1 MENSVENSDGTES
14 GKKSRSLDI
23 HSFYVEKSQSGDDDK
38 CKNLISKRNNSGS
51 NGNGVSENGVGGG
64 EQGRGQ
70 GKSKKRKSV
79 KSLSSF
85 ESAGKKNRKSLSEIN
100 GGGKSGSGMCLDSAD
115 VSRGPLGLSPNSNG
129 NGTSLISI
137 PLKLND
143 NVIHIPK
150 RKRGFVGKRKFDAR
164 PGNERRR
171 LSNSPPSSY
180 KVSSLSHIDKLTAD
194 FGSRDVLPKV
204 KGKKLGD
211 CLKADVSCKIVS
223 SHHDKEEGSP
233 SAEPKVKSKKLV
245 DNSKGNVSSET
256 ASAYRVKK
264 DGGPSAEPKVK
275 AKKIVDDLK
284 TSLLS
289 KTISAHHD
297 KEEGVPSADPKV
309 NSKKLGD
316 DLKADASV
324 KTISADHVKEEGGPS
339 VQHNGELSFRKP
351 HRSRKRKKDMGS
363 RSQATVEVKEFSLDK
378 SVKINDDLLEED
390 EENLEQN
397 AARMLSSRFDPSCTG
412 FTSNRTS
419 ASPSSN
425 GLSYLM
431 PNRRNSV
438 GSGSK
443 NRLGLRSGSSD
454 AADRILRPRK
464 QHKLKG
470 VSRKRRHFYELS
482 SKDLDPHWVL
492 NQKIK
497 VFWPLDQSWY
507 FGLVNDYD
515 PERKLHHVKY
525 DDRDEEWINLENE
538 RFKLLLLP
546 SEVPGRSE
554 KKKSTA
560 VKKVAEKRKEDIT
573 TNDDSYMGSCMDSEP
588 IISWLARSA
597 RHVKSS
603 SVHFTKKQKQSNI
616 SPDSVSQGT
625 GDEHR
630 DLGQSPLKRDKI
642 CLSHNSALP
651 ASSVDARRS
660 EESVSQS
667 TSYLHAREF
676 PLVYFRRRKRGQRS
690 CHASESKYTSRTASG
705 SDSYSMPADEGYGFL
720 EGYKNCTGGKLLFSV
735 DKAGT
740 LSTPEIKYK
749 LCFPVDSLLSFRC
762 AEKDFQ
768 IFQTL
773 LLLHHGAMMSM
784 WPMVYLE
791 MLCVDNTVGLRFL
804 LFEGCLKQ
812 AIAFVFQVLAVFHLP
827 DRQAEIVEQQLPVTS
842 IRFKFS
848 CTQDL
853 RRKLVFA
860 FYYFSKVRST
870 RLSYLDSNLGRHCL
884 LSKQL
889 PLSKCTYDN
898 IKALETGIYQLPR
911 SSVRAGPTSSQGF
924 WRSKQGMTPFGVSR
938 EATYMRKNEAS
949 CSSDQNHGTFPPF
962 SLSFTAAP
970 TFFLGLHLKLLMERS
985 VTCISFRDRD
995 SSSLIENLDSSVK
1008 LVADDCSSAE
1018 DCPNDPPENITEN
1031 SSGTFFR
1038 RTPGSRWLSHTES
1051 ENVAVA
1057 AYRDGKFKNSR
1068 DKARADLK
1076 VVQSSDGFHV
1086 YDNKFQSSNHLQQLR
1101 DLPSHVSH
1109 HEDNISPGKL
1119 DDGNFSRLNGLSVE
1133 IPACSQVEKPID
1145 RRIHSSQ
1152 LSSGLAWTMDRGI
1165 IRSPNPTAPR
1175 SMWHRNRSISGSPS
1189 SGYPSHLWS
1198 DGKVDFVRDG
1208 FGAGPKKPR
1217 TQVSYTFP
1225 NGGLEVGPKPK
1236 SSSPRG
1242 FPCKR
1247 IRRSSEKRVTDSPRN
1262 SQRNLELLSCEANV
1276 LITLADRGYRQCGA
1290 QVTLE
1295 LFDHNEWR
1303 LAVKLSGTTSYS
1315 YKAHQFLQP
1324 GTTNRYTHVM
1334 MWKGGKDWI
1343 LEFPDRSQWM
1353 LFKELH
1359 EECYNRNI
1367 RAASIKNIP
1376 IPGVRLIEECD
1387 DNGIEVPFVLS
1398 SPKYFRQV
1406 ETDVDMA
1413 MDPTRVLYDMDS
1425 DDERWLQT
1433 SSRAEKIS
1441 EDLFEKTMDMFEK
1454 VSYAQQQDHF
1464 TPEEID
1470 ELMDGAESMEV
1481 IKMIHKHWQHKR
1493 QQKGMP
1499 LVRHLQP
1506 PLWEKY
1512 QQQVKEWELAM
1523 SKASTSFS
1531 NGCQGKVLPIEK
1543 PPMFAFC
1550 LKPRGLEVPNKGSKQ
1565 RSQRKFL
1572 SVGHSNHFVGDHDSF
1587 HLFGR
1592 RSNGFAFGD
1601 EKVIYS
1607 GYNNEYSDASPLLQ
1621 PSPRIFSPRDA
1632 GSAGYF
1638 SLNSDGSERNHH
1650 PKLYRSK
1657 SKKIMSVMSPN
1668 DQQMMAVS
1676 YNQRMMSKRNGV
1688 HRSNMGLSERSI
1700 PRHYM
1705 AEGSQRHHFEQLDSL
1720 ELDEF
1725 RLRDAS
1731 GAAQHARNMAKL
1743 KREKAQR
1750 LLYRADL
1757 AIHKA
1762 AVALMTAEAI
1772 KAAEDSNAK
1781 G

>member
-1 MENSVENSDGTES
+1 MENSVENSDV

-23 HSFYVEKSQSGDDDK
+23 HSLYVEKSQSGDEDK
-38 CKNLISKRNNSGS
+38 CKNLIIKRNSSSS
-51 NGNGVSENGVGGG
+51 NGNGVSENGVGSG
-64 EQGRGQ
+64 EHGMGQ

-79 KSLSSF
+79 KSLSNF
-85 ESAGKKNRKSLSEIN
+85 ESAGKKSRKSLSEIN
-100 GGGKSGSGMCLDSAD
+100 GGGKGGSGMCSDSVDA
-115 VSRGPLGLSPNSNG
+115 SRGALGLSPNSNG
-129 NGTSLISI
+129 NGASLTSI

-143 NVIHIPK
+143 NVIQIPK

-164 PGNERRR
+164 LGSEQMR
-171 LSNSPPSSY
+171 LSNSPPSSC
-180 KVSSLSHIDKLTAD
+180 KVSSLSQIDKLTAD

-204 KGKKLGD
+204 IGKKLGD
-211 CLKADVSCKIVS
+211 SLKADVSSKVVS
-223 SHHDKEEGSP
+223 SHCDKEEGSP
-233 SAEPKVKSKKLV
+233 SAEPRVKSEKLA
-245 DNSKGNVSSET
+245 DNSKRNVSGDT
-256 ASAYRVKK
+256 ASVRRVKK
-264 DGGPSAEPKVK
+264 DGGPSAEPEVK
-275 AKKIVDDLK
+275 AKKLVDDLN
-284 TSLLS
+284 SSSLS
-289 KTISAHHD
+289 KTISAYHD

-309 NSKKLGD
+309 KSKKLGD
-316 DLKADASV
+316 DLKADVSIQ
-324 KTISADHVKEEGGPS
+324 TISSDHVKEEGGPS

-363 RSQATVEVKEFSLDK
+363 RSQATEEVKEFSLNK

-412 FTSNRTS
+412 FTSNQTS

-425 GLSYLM
+425 GLSLLM

-438 GSGSK
+438 SSGSK
-443 NRLGLRSGSSD
+443 NRLGSKSGSSD

-464 QHKLKG
+464 QHRVKG

-482 SKDLDPHWVL
+482 SKDLDPLWVL
-492 NQKIK
+492 NRKIK

-507 FGLVNDYD
+507 FGLVDNYD
-515 PERKLHHVKY
+515 PETKLHHVKY
-525 DDRDEEWINLENE
+525 DDRDEEWIDLEEE

-546 SEVPGRSE
+546 SEVPGRGE
-554 KKKSTA
+554 KKKSAA

-573 TNDDSYMGSCMDSEP
+573 INDDSYVGSYMDSEP

-597 RHVKSS
+597 RRVKSS
-603 SVHFTKKQKQSNI
+603 SVHPTKKQKLSSI
-616 SPDSVSQGT
+616 SPDSVSLGT
-625 GDEHR
+625 ADEHR
-630 DLGQSPLKRDKI
+630 DLGRSPLKRDKN
-642 CLSHNSALP
+642 CLSHNSALA
-651 ASSVDARRS
+651 ASSMDAGRS
-660 EESVSQS
+660 EETVSGS

-690 CHASESKYTSRTASG
+690 YHASESKFTSWIASG
-705 SDSYSMPADEGYGFL
+705 SDSYSVLADERYWFL
-720 EGYKNCTGGKLLFSV
+720 EGYKNFTGGKLLSSV

-740 LSTPEIKYK
+740 LSTSEIKYK
-749 LCFPVDSLLSFRC
+749 LCFPVDILLSFRY

-791 MLCVDNTVGLRFL
+791 MLFVDNTVGLRFL

-812 AIAFVFQVLAVFHLP
+812 AIAFVFQVLAVFHQP
-827 DRQAEIVEQQLPVTS
+827 DRQAESVEQQLPVTS
-842 IRFKFS
+842 IRFRFS
-848 CTQDL
+848 CTEDL
-853 RRKLVFA
+853 RRRLVFA
-860 FYYFSKVRST
+860 FYNFFDGKST
-870 RLSYLDSNLGRHCL
+870 RLSYLNSKLGRHCL
-884 LSKQL
+884 LSKKL
-889 PLSKCTYDN
+889 PLSECTYDN
-898 IKALETGIYQLPR
+898 ITALETGIYQLPR
-911 SSVRAGPTSSQGF
+911 SLVQAGPSSSQGF
-924 WRSKQGMTPFGVSR
+924 WKRSRLGMLPFGISR
-938 EATYMRKNEAS
+938 EATYMHMNEAS
-949 CSSDQNHGTFPPF
+949 CSSDQNHGRFPPF

-970 TFFLGLHLKLLMERS
+970 TSFLGLHLKLLMERS
-985 VTCISFRDRD
+985 VTCISFGDCN
-995 SSSLIENLDSSVK
+995 SLSLIENPDTFVK
-1008 LVADDCSSAE
+1008 SVAD
-1018 DCPNDPPENITEN
+1018 DCPNDPSEIVTEN

-1038 RTPGSRWLSHTES
+1038 STPRSRWLSHTES
-1051 ENVAVA
+1051 ENGAVA
-1057 AYRDGKFKNSR
+1057 AYRDGQFKNSR
-1068 DKARADLK
+1068 DKESADLK
-1076 VVQSSDGFHV
+1076 IVQTSNGLHE
-1086 YDNKFQSSNHLQQLR
+1086 YDNNKLQSSNHSPQLHCQMESQNR
-1101 DLPSHVSH
+1101 VLTSHVSH
-1109 HEDNISPGKL
+1109 HEDNSSPGKL
-1119 DDGNFSRLNGLSVE
+1119 DGGNSSRMNGLSVE
-1133 IPACSQVEKPID
+1133 IPAYSQVEKPID

-1152 LSSGLAWTMDRGI
+1152 LSSGLAWTVDGGI

-1225 NGGLEVGPKPK
+1225 NGGLEVGPQPK

-1247 IRRSSEKRVTDSPRN
+1247 IRRSSNKRATDSPRN
-1262 SQRNLELLSCEANV
+1262 SQRNLELLSCDANV

-1290 QVTLE
+1290 RVTLE

-1303 LAVKLSGTTSYS
+1303 LTVKLSGTTTYS

-1343 LEFPDRSQWM
+1343 LEFPDRSQWT

-1376 IPGVRLIEECD
+1376 IPGVRLVEECD
-1387 DNGIEVPFVLS
+1387 DNGIEVPFVCS

-1425 DDERWLQT
+1425 DDERWLQ
-1433 SSRAEKIS
+1433 SRAEKIS
-1441 EDLFEKTMDMFEK
+1441 EELFEKTMDMFEK

-1464 TPEEID
+1464 TPEEIN
-1470 ELMDGAESMEV
+1470 ELMDGAEPMEV
-1481 IKMIHKHWQHKR
+1481 IKMIHEHWQHKR

-1499 LVRHLQP
+1499 LVRQLQP

-1512 QQQVKEWELAM
+1512 QQQLKEWELAM
-1523 SKASTSFS
+1523 SKSNTSFS
-1531 NGCQGKVLPIEK
+1531 NGCQGKGLPIER

-1565 RSQRKFL
+1565 RSQRRFL
-1572 SVGHSNHFVGDHDSF
+1572 SVGHSNHFLGDLDSF
-1587 HLFGR
+1587 HSFGR

-1621 PSPRIFSPRDA
+1621 PSPRIFSPRDT

-1638 SLNSDGSERNHH
+1638 SLNSDGFERNHH

-1668 DQQMMAVS
+1668 DRQMMAIS

-1688 HRSNMGLSERSI
+1688 QRSNMGLPEWSS

-1705 AEGSQRHHFEQLDSL
+1705 AEGSQRHNFEQLDSS

-1772 KAAEDSNAK
+1772 KAAEELNLK